1 MAKKTA
7 PAQKGTVSAK
17 ATAKAARE
25 AIKVTAEIANQKYAN
40 GIVKKLDAL
49 SKAREQWE
57 VTDFKKAND
66 GLYQLLAEC
75 LEVYTTQFLKATKPA
90 QKVVRQELA
99 IQLNAAGGRVIEKT
113 SVLTMLVRLVFNT
126 HRQRA
131 HGYVTVLG
139 VAIKE
144 GIAPANLPAFI
155 TAAGGVEEI
164 KRSEVKSEQA
174 KANKAKLE
182 AAMAEIKQE
191 VEASAVNPL
200 ATVEIDGLSGSYAL
214 LLVKPNVDGT
224 AVVVGSLSD
233 LSESLVESVVARIA
247 KARIKEQHEDEIVT
261 KADQD
266 FLTASLR
273 ASNDAQMKKAA

>member
-1 MAKKTA
+1 MAKKTTT
-7 PAQKGTVSAK
+7 AQKGSVSTK

-25 AIKVTAEIANQKYAN
+25 AIKVAAELTNQKFAN

-90 QKVVRQELA
+90 QKAVRKELA
-99 IQLNAAGGRVIEKT
+99 VQLTAAGGRVLDKT
-113 SVLTMLVRLVFNT
+113 SVLMMLVRLVFNT

-131 HGYVTVLG
+131 HGYATVLG
-139 VAIKE
+139 YAIKQ
-144 GIAPANLPAFI
+144 GIAPADLPAFI
-155 TAAGGVEEI
+155 TQAGGIEEI
-164 KRSEVKSEQA
+164 KRSEVKTEQA
-174 KANKAKLE
+174 KANKAEFEVALSQV
-182 AAMAEIKQE
+182 KQE
-191 VEASAVNPL
+191 VEAFGVNPL
-200 ATVEIDGLSGSYAL
+200 ATVEIDGLSGTYAL

-224 AVVVGSLSD
+224 AAVVGSLSD
-233 LSESLVESVVARIA
+233 LSEALVESVVVRIA
-247 KARIKEQHEDEIVT
+247 KARIKEQHEDEVVT

-266 FLTASLR
+266 HLAASLS